1 MEVGLSSFLWG
12 QRLLCGPTLCLLH
25 LPVCRASPHSELA
38 SFFFK
43 RYFLVFFLAML
54 GLRCCAQA
62 FSSCGE
68 QGLLFVMVHTFPLVW
83 LLCCRAGALGSSLRS
98 SAAWA

>member
-1 MEVGLSSFLWG
+1 MDQPSASSTFQFAGHLHTLSW
-12 QRLLCGPTLCLLH
+12 H
-25 LPVCRASPHSELA
+25 L
-38 SFFFK
+38 FFFK
-43 RYFLVFFLAML
+43 SYFLVFFLAML

-68 QGLLFVMVHTFPLVW
+68 QGLLFVVVYTFPLVW
-83 LLCCRAGALGSSLRS
+83 LLCCRAGALGSRLRS